1 MKSIPPR
8 FTIYF
13 FSTCLLYLVASEAS
27 TKITDRTSAKK
38 PYRQNYN
45 PIVLYTK
52 PAPDKINTR
61 RMFLVAK
68 KYSIPPAPDKINTRT
83 MSLIVKQS
91 RIFPAPDA
99 VKTQHM
105 SLVSKKQLAR
115 PAPDRVKTQRMSL
128 IAK

>member
-1 MKSIPPR
+1 M
-8 FTIYF
+8 
-13 FSTCLLYLVASEAS
+13 ASEAS

-38 PYRQNYN
+38 PYRRNYN
-45 PIVLYTK
+45 SIVLYTK
-52 PAPDKINTR
+52 
-61 RMFLVAK
+61 
-68 KYSIPPAPDKINTRT
+68 PAPDKINTRT
-83 MSLIVKQS
+83 MSLIVKQY